1 MGLLDN
7 LGGVNLNKVFE
18 MAQKEYSQLTFK
30 LKSCDKDR
38 LEFTGDIVAEKYFD
52 DSVWLKCVCYASG
65 CIHVF
70 LVFDKLDADTENYRL
85 INEFNCNSSFLRGYI
100 NNNGYF
106 EIHYSAIDLKS
117 NKLLTDSFVFA
128 LNQLLSDNT
137 LQYLKPITYNTYS
150 NNN

>member
-1 MGLLDN
+1 MVQLSGLRDLIASQFSGIN
-7 LGGVNLNKVFE
+7 FE
-18 MAQKEYSQLTFK
+18 E
-30 LKSCDKDR
+30 KSCTEDKV
-38 LEFTGDIVAEKYFD
+38 EITANIVAEKYFD

>member
-1 MGLLDN
+1 M
-7 LGGVNLNKVFE
+7 NLNKVFTLI
-18 MAQKEYSQLTFK
+18 QKEYKQLTFK

-52 DSVWLKCVCYASG
+52 DSVWLKCVCYNSG

-70 LVFDKLDADTENYRL
+70 LVFDKLDANTENYRL
-85 INEFNCNSSFLRGYI
+85 INEFNCNSSFLRSYI
-100 NNNGYF
+100 NGNGYF
-106 EIHYSAIDLKS
+106 EIHYSAIDLHKE
-117 NKLLTDSFVFA
+117 KIIADSFVFA
-128 LNQLLSDNT
+128 LGQLLNETT